1 MAFRVRRILRLPSSV
16 TWEIRQQVCEPIC
29 LFLFLNKLFSQISRR
44 ADISRLSLGLPCGR
58 ATAELA
64 TELHT
69 AEMNA
74 GNRVASDL
82 LRLFDI
88 FVERRVAEVRD
99 RLQ

>member
-16 TWEIRQQVCEPIC
+16 TWEIRQHVGEPIGPSQPR
-29 LFLFLNKLFSQISRR
+29 NKQCSQISRR

-58 ATAELA
+58 AAAEVA
-64 TELHT
+64 TVLHT